1 MSARDARTPYDLT
14 IESRDLHFEE
24 AAGAPR
30 WWHGG
35 DPVVTAYYNALSAS
49 FPLGERYFIEC
60 VRRFRDKGDARLQ
73 AQIATFIAQESL
85 HTREHVAF
93 NAIAAAHGYDLSRI
107 DAFLQRRFGWARSRG
122 PREQLA
128 STIALEHFT
137 AILAHQLLTD
147 AGHLEGVPPEIRRLW
162 QWHAIEELEHKAVA
176 YDTFLAATRDWSGFH
191 RWLLRSWVMAVTTV
205 LFFHEVVFGTRE
217 FLRQDNLNNV
227 RSWLHFV
234 HYLFVK
240 PGVLRRVLGNYLA
253 FYMPGFHP
261 WRVDDRA
268 LIAEFEPSLAR

>member
-1 MSARDARTPYDLT
+1 MSVRDARTPDDLT
-14 IESRDLHFEE
+14 FESRDIHFEE
-24 AAGAPR
+24 AAGAQR

-49 FPLGERYFIEC
+49 FPLGERYFIDC

-85 HTREHVAF
+85 HTREHLAF
-93 NAIAAAHGYDLSRI
+93 NGIAAAHGYDLSRI
-107 DAFLQRRFGWARSRG
+107 DAYLQRRFAWARSRG

-128 STIALEHFT
+128 ATIALEHFT

-147 AGHLEGVPPEIRRLW
+147 ARHLEGVPPEIQRLW
-162 QWHAIEELEHKAVA
+162 QWHAIEEIEHKAVA
-176 YDTFLAATRDWSGFH
+176 YDTFLAATRDMSGFR
-191 RWLLRSWVMAVTTV
+191 RWSLRSWVMAVTTV

-217 FLRQDNLNNV
+217 FLRQDNLNNA